1 MSNYAM
7 QYSFPTQTVE
17 RPGDLQGLDT
27 PLYSSSLH
35 PLTAVELR
43 KLPANERSA
52 RLREMF
58 LQAAQ
63 HLAPEEILQDSID
76 IIEL

>member
-1 MSNYAM
+1 M

-17 RPGDLQGLDT
+17 RPGDLQDLEASLH
-27 PLYSSSLH
+27 PSSLH

-43 KLPANERSA
+43 KLPTNERSA

-63 HLAPEEILQDSID
+63 HLAQEEILHDSID

>member
-1 MSNYAM
+1 M
-7 QYSFPTQTVE
+7 QYSFPTQATE
-17 RPGDLQGLDT
+17 RPDDLQGFET
-27 PLYSSSLH
+27 SLYSPHLR

-58 LQAAQ
+58 LEAAQ
-63 HLAPEEILQDSID
+63 HLTPEEILHDSID